1 MVDQVQ
7 DVPQDDQTERTI
19 GATLRGKSTYID
31 TPDAD
36 ITLPEI
42 DSGVDDGINPL
53 TGQPYITPNTE
64 VMGAG
69 TPEPYEPNIPVE
81 RTPYSKISSFSAG
94 VGSMTRE
101 YYRGALEEFMFEPD
115 PSYNKDEDLAKFEK
129 TMGLRDGELEQFE
142 RARSKE
148 QFQHIVETVLGN
160 RERDERMGDNFWS
173 GLGGSLFDIDT
184 FAGLAGGVVG
194 TGVGVV
200 GKVSRVRRAAIAAG
214 TAAGTTAGAVAVGGD
229 NTSLDTTDH
238 VVNVISSGLGGWFA
252 TLPMRNLDA
261 AIDAE
266 RAAVRGDSTAP
277 NAPVQAAD
285 QEIDA
290 TGNIPPVTQR
300 TLPDEQPVTPRA
312 PFSDYATKTME
323 NKGKRTLRVV
333 EDAENSRFQAKYRY
347 TDDGLTVESV
357 QVQKGLDAD
366 SIRMEA
372 YEYGIRVANEQG
384 IPFKVNP
391 NETRVIQRL
400 KGLGYNVQGGVV
412 QGTKTFNG
420 STISTA
426 TTTQP
431 AVVSLT
437 TQQVQALAN
446 SVLPQVLHVPNPLTT
461 IPLNN
466 VAGVPKG
473 TYIPLSRPLVDA
485 DGNQLMPKG
494 SIERMWQAQIQ
505 SAYDL
510 LIHYTKDPNNPLMK
524 LLASPYNAGDDAPS
538 AATALQRRGDTML
551 AEVEL
556 ALNEATKELHGTSSV
571 WGRLGA
577 KSHTEAFKQTSMDMY
592 EGLQRIDQ
600 YVLEQNANGI
610 VLSQD
615 DIIKLVDNLTYPE
628 PIKKAI
634 RTYLKSGFAA
644 FHHSNLERGV
654 VDEDVMG
661 AILQRSSYAPVAHN
675 YERIRNFINRGVDDA
690 ERALRELRV
699 QQFLGNQIADM
710 YKALRNGIKTSKG
723 VVRMSPE
730 DLGKRF
736 LKNAEVRARS
746 PNTIRTLGVPR
757 DDVVDMLVDQG
768 VPLDEAKQLAVKI
781 TDYSAKQRGFTN
793 TRRRI
798 SWDWNARMSM
808 PDGSTFGMRDLVDDN
823 PIAVL
828 QDYNRRVSKRTAL
841 AKYGFGNREALET
854 AKHDML
860 NALPEGV
867 DKAKATKFIDDTISA
882 ALGNPVGDSLPALVR
897 SAQTVAG
904 GLLLAWSGLYQAVEA
919 ATQVVKLGVVKSFPH
934 ILNGAKPVFKGMKG
948 YTVSEAQTV
957 EKALT
962 GMLMSPDRWRNIF
975 THFSD
980 DFDVTSKYHEAVQ
993 YFGQSTKFLNASE
1006 FIKRWQIGAFAS
1018 VVTKSFEGAAKGVA
1032 SDLKFLRNKLRM
1044 SDELIDAIKTEYK
1057 AHGDNINAWDVD
1069 TRLAMEQKVL
1079 HEGDNVALQIHHG
1092 EVPDFLEYGAWGKM
1106 IFPFMRFVWGAHN
1119 KLLRGTYIR
1128 DGALGVAMVLAVQ
1141 IPLAMAVAQLKQMSA
1156 GKEPFDMDN
1165 PEDVKEWVR
1174 STVTAM
1180 SGLGI
1185 FSIPM
1190 DVILSEGRNIG
1201 SVSVFAPVTKTYGLV
1216 SALASEDG
1224 ASVRDFKENTLLNTP
1239 LPMSLLMI
1247 AFEEDE

>member
-1 MVDQVQ
+1 MV
-7 DVPQDDQTERTI
+7 DQTERTI
-19 GATLRGKSTYID
+19 GATLRGSVPYVQ
-31 TPDAD
+31 TPEVDLE
-36 ITLPEI
+36 LPEI

-53 TGQPYITPNTE
+53 TGQPYIIPNTE
-64 VMGAG
+64 IMGAG

-81 RTPYSKISSFSAG
+81 RTPASKISSFSAG

-101 YYRGALEEFMFEPD
+101 YYRGIQETFMFEPD

-142 RARSKE
+142 RAKSPE
-148 QFQHIVETVLGN
+148 QFQHIVDTILGN
-160 RERDERMGDNFWS
+160 RERDERMADNFWS
-173 GLGGSLFDIDT
+173 GLAGSLIDID
-184 FAGLAGGVVG
+184 V
-194 TGVGVV
+194 GVGALGGGAGAAAGIA
-200 GKVSRVRRAAIAAG
+200 GKVSRVGRAAIGAG
-214 TAAGTTAGAVAVGGD
+214 TAVGASTGVVVAAGE

-238 VVNVISSGLGGWFA
+238 VINVVSSGLGGWFA
-252 TLPMRNLDA
+252 TTPARGLDA

-266 RAAVRGDSTAP
+266 RAAVRGEAPSSTTEAP
-277 NAPVQAAD
+277 
-285 QEIDA
+285 
-290 TGNIPPVTQR
+290 TQV

-312 PFSDYATKTME
+312 PFSDYATKIME

-333 EDAENSRFQAKYRY
+333 EDAPDSRFQAKYRY
-347 TDDGLTVESV
+347 TDEGLTVESV

-400 KGLGYNVQGGVV
+400 KGLGYNVQDGVV
-412 QGTKTFNG
+412 EGTKIFDGTG
-420 STISTA
+420 IRTA
-426 TTTQP
+426 TATQG
-431 AVVSLT
+431 ATVELT
-437 TQQVQALAN
+437 TDQVQALAN
-446 SVLPQVLHVPNPLTT
+446 EVLPEVLKVEDELAA
-461 IPLNN
+461 IPLDN

-473 TYIPLSRPLVDA
+473 VYIPLSRPLVDA

-494 SIERMWQAQIQ
+494 SIERMWQAQAQ

-551 AEVEL
+551 AEVEQV
-556 ALNEATKELHGTSSV
+556 LNEATKELHGTSSV

-600 YVLEQNANGI
+600 LVIEQASDG
-610 VLSQD
+610 VALSQD

-644 FHHSNLERGV
+644 FHHSNLGRGV
-654 VDEDVMG
+654 VDEDTIG

-675 YERIRNFINRGVDDA
+675 YERIRNFINKGIDDV
-690 ERALRELRV
+690 ERALREKRV

-710 YKALRNGIKTSKG
+710 YQDLRNGIKTSKG
-723 VVRMSPE
+723 VIRMTPE
-730 DLGKRF
+730 ALGKRF

-768 VPLDEAKQLAVKI
+768 VPLDEAKQLSVKI

-798 SWDWNARMSM
+798 SWDWNARMSL

-854 AKHDML
+854 AKHEML

-897 SAQTVAG
+897 SAQTTAG
-904 GLLLAWSGLYQAVEA
+904 GMLLAWSGLYQAVEA
-919 ATQVVKLGVVKSFPH
+919 ATQVVKLGVVKNFPH

-962 GMLMSPDRWRNIF
+962 GQLMSPDRWRNIF

-1018 VVTKSFEGAAKGVA
+1018 VVTKAFEGAAKGSA

-1057 AHGDNINAWDVD
+1057 AHGDNINAWNVD

-1156 GKEPFDMDN
+1156 GKEPFDMDK

>member
-7 DVPQDDQTERTI
+7 PEDQVDKGI
-19 GATLRGKSTYID
+19 GATLRGSRTYVGTPNID
-31 TPDAD
+31 V
-36 ITLPEI
+36 TLPEI
-42 DSGVDDGINPL
+42 ESATDDGINPL
-53 TGQPYITPNTE
+53 TGQPYIVPNTE
-64 VMGAG
+64 VLGAG

-81 RTPYSKISSFSAG
+81 RTPASNISSFTAG
-94 VGSMTRE
+94 VGSMARE
-101 YYRGALEEFMFEPD
+101 YFSGIQETFMFEPD

-129 TMGLRDGELEQFE
+129 SMGLRDGELDQFK
-142 RARSKE
+142 RAKSKE
-148 QFQHIVETVLGN
+148 QFQHIVDTILAK
-160 RERDERMGDNFWS
+160 RERDERMADNPVF
-173 GLGGSLFDIDT
+173 GFAGSLFDIDVV
-184 FAGLAGGVVG
+184 AGALGGGVG
-194 TGVGVV
+194 AAAGIT
-200 GKVSRVRRAAIAAG
+200 GKVSRVGRAAIAAG
-214 TAAGTTAGAVAVGGD
+214 TATGASTGVVVAAGE

-238 VVNVISSGLGGWFA
+238 VINVISSGLGGWFS
-252 TLPMRNLDA
+252 TTPMRNLDA

-266 RAAVRGDSTAP
+266 RAAVQGGNTADTATS
-277 NAPVQAAD
+277 APVQASEQVD
-285 QEIDA
+285 G
-290 TGNIPPVTQR
+290 TIPPVTQR
-300 TLPDEQPVTPRA
+300 TLPDEQPATPRV
-312 PFSDYATKTME
+312 PFSDYSTKVQT
-323 NKGKRTLRVV
+323 NAGKRTLRVI

-347 TDDGLTVESV
+347 TEDGLTVESV

-366 SIRMEA
+366 TIRMEA
-372 YEYGIRVANEQG
+372 YEYGIRIANEQG
-384 IPFKVNP
+384 IPFKINP
-391 NETRVIQRL
+391 NEKRVIQKL
-400 KGLGYNVQGGVV
+400 KGLGYNVQDGVV
-412 QGTKTFNG
+412 EGTKIFDGT
-420 STISTA
+420 TIRTA
-426 TTTQP
+426 TSTQ
-431 AVVSLT
+431 AGTVELT
-437 TQQVQALAN
+437 TEQIQNLAN
-446 SVLPQVLHVPNPLTT
+446 EVLPEVLKVDDELAA
-461 IPLNN
+461 IPLDN

-473 TYIPLSRPLVDA
+473 VYIPLSRPLVDK

-494 SIERMWQAQIQ
+494 SMERMWQAQIQ

-510 LIHYTKDPNNPLMK
+510 LINYTKDPNNPLMK

-551 AEVEL
+551 AEVEM
-556 ALNEATKELHGTSSV
+556 ALNEATKEIHGTSSV

-592 EGLQRIDQ
+592 EGVQRIDQ
-600 YVLEQNANGI
+600 QVIEQAADGN
-610 VLSQD
+610 VLSRD
-615 DIIKLVDNLTYPE
+615 DIIKLVDNLSYPE

-634 RTYLKSGFAA
+634 RTYFKSGFAA
-644 FHHSNLERGV
+644 FHHSNLGRGV
-654 VDEDVMG
+654 VDEDTIG
-661 AILQRSSYAPVAHN
+661 AILQRDSYAPVAHN
-675 YERIRNFINRGVDDA
+675 YERIRNFINKGADDA
-690 ERALRELRV
+690 ERTIRETRV

-710 YKALRNGIKTSKG
+710 YQDLRNGIKTSKG
-723 VVRMSPE
+723 VIRMTPA

-768 VPLDEAKQLAVKI
+768 VPLDEAKQLSVKI

-798 SWDWNARMSM
+798 SWDWNARMSL

-841 AKYGFGNREALET
+841 AKYGFGNREALEQ

-882 ALGNPVGDSLPALVR
+882 ALGNPVGESLPMTVR
-897 SAQTVAG
+897 SMQTVAG
-904 GLLLAWSGLYQAVEA
+904 GMLLAWSGLYQGVEA
-919 ATQVVKLGVVKSFPH
+919 ATQVVKLGVVRNFPH
-934 ILNGAKPVFKGMKG
+934 ILKAGKPVFKGMKG
-948 YTVSEAQTV
+948 YTVSEAKTV
-957 EKALT
+957 EKILT

-975 THFSD
+975 THLSD
-980 DFDVTSKYHEAVQ
+980 DYDVTSKFHEAVQ

-1006 FIKRWQIGAFAS
+1006 FIKRWQIGAYAS
-1018 VVTKSFEGAAKGVA
+1018 VVTKAFEGAVKGSA

-1092 EVPDFLEYGAWGKM
+1092 EVPDFLEYTAWGKM

-1156 GKEPFDMDN
+1156 GKEPFDMDK

-1180 SGLGI
+1180 SSLGL

-1190 DVILSEGRNIG
+1190 DVILSEGRNLG
-1201 SVSVFAPVTKTYGLV
+1201 SVAVFAPVTKTYGLA
-1216 SALASEDG
+1216 SAIASEDG
-1224 ASVRDFKENTLLNTP
+1224 ASLRDFKENTLLNTP

>member
-1 MVDQVQ
+1 MV
-7 DVPQDDQTERTI
+7 DQTERTI
-19 GATLRGKSTYID
+19 GATLRGDSTYIG
-31 TPDAD
+31 TPDVD
-36 ITLPEI
+36 LTLPEI
-42 DSGVDDGINPL
+42 DSGVDGINPL
-53 TGQPYITPNTE
+53 TGQPYIVPNTE

-81 RTPYSKISSFSAG
+81 RTPASNISSFTAG
-94 VGSMTRE
+94 VGSMARE
-101 YYRGALEEFMFEPD
+101 YFRGVQETFMFDPD
-115 PSYNKDEDLAKFEK
+115 PQYNKDEDLAKFEK
-129 TMGLRDGELEQFE
+129 TMGLRPGELEQFE
-142 RARSKE
+142 RARSHE
-148 QFQHIVETVLGN
+148 QFQHIVETVLSN
-160 RERDERMGDNFWS
+160 RERDERMGDNPVF
-173 GLGGSLFDIDT
+173 GFVGSMFDIDVV
-184 FAGLAGGVVG
+184 AGVLGGGAGAAAGI
-194 TGVGVV
+194 TG
-200 GKVSRVRRAAIAAG
+200 KLNRVSRAAIGAG
-214 TAAGTTAGAVAVGGD
+214 TAAGTTAGVVVLGGD
-229 NTSLDTTDH
+229 NTSLDDTDH

-252 TLPMRNLDA
+252 TSTTRSLDA

-266 RAAVRGDSTAP
+266 RAAVQGTD
-277 NAPVQAAD
+277 PVG
-285 QEIDA
+285 
-290 TGNIPPVTQR
+290 TIPPVTPR
-300 TLPDEQPVTPRA
+300 TLPDEQPEAPRA
-312 PFSDYATKTME
+312 PFSDYSTKVQE
-323 NKGKRTLRVV
+323 NTGKRTLRVI
-333 EDAENSRFQAKYRY
+333 EDAPESRFQAKYRY
-347 TDDGLTVESV
+347 TDEGLTVESV
-357 QVQKGLDAD
+357 QVQKGLDD
-366 SIRMEA
+366 KRIRMDA
-372 YEYGIRVANEQG
+372 YEYGIRLANEQG
-384 IPFKVNP
+384 VPFKVNP
-391 NETRVIQRL
+391 NEKQVIKSLQ
-400 KGLGYNVQGGVV
+400 GLGYNVQGGKVE
-412 QGTKTFNG
+412 
-420 STISTA
+420 
-426 TTTQP
+426 
-431 AVVSLT
+431 LT
-437 TQQVQALAN
+437 SEQIQNLAN
-446 SVLPQVLHVPNPLTT
+446 EVLPEVLKVDDEIASISLD
-461 IPLNN
+461 N

-473 TYIPLSRPLVDA
+473 VYIPLSRPLVDK

-592 EGLQRIDQ
+592 EGLQRLDQ
-600 YVLEQNANGI
+600 HVIEQASDGV

-644 FHHSNLERGV
+644 FHHSNLGRGV
-654 VDEDVMG
+654 VDEDTIG
-661 AILQRSSYAPVAHN
+661 AILQRSTYAPVAHN

-690 ERALRELRV
+690 ERTIREARV
-699 QQFLGNQIADM
+699 RQFIGNQIAEM
-710 YKALRNGIKTSKG
+710 YQDLRNGIKTSKG
-723 VVRMSPE
+723 VVRMTPE

-768 VPLDEAKQLAVKI
+768 VPLDEAKQLSVKI
-781 TDYSAKQRGFTN
+781 TDYSAKQRGFSN

-798 SWDWNARMSM
+798 SWDWNARMTL

-897 SAQTVAG
+897 SLQTVAG
-904 GLLLAWSGLYQAVEA
+904 GMLLAWSGLYQGVEA
-919 ATQVVKLGVVKSFPH
+919 ATQVVKLGVVRNFPH
-934 ILNGAKPVFKGMKG
+934 ILSAGKPVFKGMKG

-962 GMLMSPDRWRNIF
+962 GQLMSPDRWRNIF

-1006 FIKRWQIGAFAS
+1006 FVKRWQIGAFAS
-1018 VVTKSFEGAAKGVA
+1018 VVTKAFEGAAKGSA

-1044 SDELIDAIKTEYK
+1044 SDELIDAIKVEYK

-1165 PEDVKEWVR
+1165 PEDVKEWIR

-1224 ASVRDFKENTLLNTP
+1224 ASIRDFKENTLLNTP

>member
-1 MVDQVQ
+1 MV
-7 DVPQDDQTERTI
+7 DQTERTI
-19 GATLRGKSTYID
+19 GATLRGSVPYVQ
-31 TPDAD
+31 TPEVDLD
-36 ITLPEI
+36 LPEI
-42 DSGVDDGINPL
+42 TSDGINPL
-53 TGQPYITPNTE
+53 TGQPYITPNTDI
-64 VMGAG
+64 MGAG
-69 TPEPYEPNIPVE
+69 TPEPYEPDIPVE
-81 RTPYSKISSFSAG
+81 RTPASKISSFTAG

-115 PSYNKDEDLAKFEK
+115 PQYNKDADLANFEK
-129 TMGLRDGELEQFE
+129 TMGLRDGELDQFS
-142 RARSKE
+142 RAKSKE
-148 QFQHIVETVLGN
+148 QFQHIVDTVLGN

-173 GLGGSLFDIDT
+173 GLAGSFLDIDT
-184 FAGLAGGVVG
+184 LAGALGG
-194 TGVGVV
+194 GVGAAAGIT
-200 GKVSRVRRAAIAAG
+200 GKVNRVSRAAIAAG
-214 TAAGTTAGAVAVGGD
+214 TAAGTTAGVVAVGGD
-229 NTSLDTTDH
+229 NTSLDDTDH
-238 VVNVISSGLGGWFA
+238 VINVVSAGLGGWFA
-252 TLPMRNLDA
+252 TSATRNLDA
-261 AIDAE
+261 AVDAE
-266 RAAVRGDSTAP
+266 RAAVRGTEPSDTTA
-277 NAPVQAAD
+277 AP
-285 QEIDA
+285 
-290 TGNIPPVTQR
+290 IPPTTQR

-312 PFSDYATKTME
+312 PFSDYATKTQE
-323 NKGKRTLRVV
+323 NKGKRTLRVI
-333 EDAENSRFQAKYRY
+333 EDAPDSRFQAKYRY

-357 QVQKGLDAD
+357 QVQKGLDD
-366 SIRMEA
+366 KRIRLDA
-372 YEYGIRVANEQG
+372 YEYGIRLANEQG
-384 IPFKVNP
+384 VPFKVNP
-391 NETRVIQRL
+391 NEKQVIKSLQD
-400 KGLGYNVQGGVV
+400 LGYNVQDGIV
-412 QGTKTFNG
+412 QGTKTFDG
-420 STISTA
+420 SSIRTAASTQA
-426 TTTQP
+426 
-431 AVVSLT
+431 AKVELT
-437 TQQVQALAN
+437 PEQVQALAN
-446 SVLPQVLHVPNPLTT
+446 EVLPEVLKVDDEIAS
-461 IPLNN
+461 IPLDN
-466 VAGVPKG
+466 VAGVPTG
-473 TYIPLSRPLVDA
+473 TNIPLSRPLVDKG
-485 DGNQLMPKG
+485 GNQLMPKG

-600 YVLEQNANGI
+600 HVLEQNANNI

-644 FHHSNLERGV
+644 FHHSNLGRGV
-654 VDEDVMG
+654 VDEDTIG

-675 YERIRNFINRGVDDA
+675 YERIRNFINKGADDA
-690 ERALRELRV
+690 ERTLRETRV

-710 YKALRNGIKTSKG
+710 YQALRNGITTSKG
-723 VVRMSPE
+723 VVRMTPA

-768 VPLDEAKQLAVKI
+768 VPLDEAKQLSVTI
-781 TDYSAKQRGFTN
+781 TDYSAKQRGFSN

-798 SWDWNARMSM
+798 SWDWGARMPM

-904 GLLLAWSGLYQAVEA
+904 GLLLAWSGLYQGVEA
-919 ATQVVKLGVVKSFPH
+919 ATQVVKLGIVRNFPH
-934 ILNGAKPVFKGMKG
+934 ILKGAKPVFKGMKG

-962 GMLMSPDRWRNIF
+962 GQLMSPDRWRNIF

-993 YFGQSTKFLNASE
+993 YFGQSTQFLNASE
-1006 FIKRWQIGAFAS
+1006 LVKRWQIGTFAS
-1018 VVTKSFEGAAKGVA
+1018 VVTKSFEGVVKGST

>member
-1 MVDQVQ
+1 MVDQ
-7 DVPQDDQTERTI
+7 TEGTI
-19 GATLRGKSTYID
+19 GATLRGGQSYAATPNID
-31 TPDAD
+31 V
-36 ITLPEI
+36 TLPEI
-42 DSGVDDGINPL
+42 AQQDDGINPL

-69 TPEPYEPNIPVE
+69 TPEPYTPDIPVE
-81 RTPYSKISSFSAG
+81 RTPASKLSSFSAG

-101 YYRGALEEFMFEPD
+101 YYRGALETFMFEPD
-115 PSYNKDEDLAKFEK
+115 PQYNKDADLAKFEK
-129 TMGLRDGELEQFE
+129 TMGLRDGELEQFQ
-142 RARSKE
+142 RAKSPE
-148 QFQHIVETVLGN
+148 QFQHIVDTVLGN
-160 RERDERMGDNFWS
+160 RDRDERMGDNFWS
-173 GLGGSLFDIDT
+173 GLAGLVLDIDT
-184 FAGLAGGVVG
+184 VAGVFGGGVG
-194 TGVGVV
+194 AGVGAI
-200 GKVSRVRRAAIAAG
+200 GKVSRVGRATIAAG
-214 TAAGTTAGAVAVGGD
+214 TAAGTTAGVVTVAGD
-229 NTSLDTTDH
+229 NTSLDDTFH
-238 VVNVISSGLGGWFA
+238 VINVVSAGLGGWFA

-266 RAAVRGDSTAP
+266 RAAVRGAEPTAP
-277 NAPVQAAD
+277 TEAP
-285 QEIDA
+285 
-290 TGNIPPVTQR
+290 TQR
-300 TLPDEQPVTPRA
+300 MLPDEPVETPRA
-312 PFSDYATKTME
+312 PFSDYSTKTQE
-323 NKGKRTLRVV
+323 NKGKRTLRVI
-333 EDAENSRFQAKYRY
+333 EDAPDSRFQAKYRY

-357 QVQKGLDAD
+357 QVQKGLDD
-366 SIRMEA
+366 KRIRMDA
-372 YEYGIRVANEQG
+372 YEYGIRLANGQG
-384 IPFKVNP
+384 VPFKVNP
-391 NETRVIQRL
+391 NEKQVIKSLQ
-400 KGLGYNVQGGVV
+400 GLGYNVQDGIV
-412 QGTKTFNG
+412 QGTKTFDG
-420 STISTA
+420 ASIRTA
-426 TTTQP
+426 TSTQ
-431 AVVSLT
+431 AAKVELT
-437 TQQVQALAN
+437 SEQVQNLAN
-446 SVLPQVLHVPNPLTT
+446 EVLPEVLKVDDEIAS
-461 IPLNN
+461 IPLDN
-466 VAGVPKG
+466 VTGVPKG
-473 TYIPLSRPLVDA
+473 VYIPLSRPLVDKN
-485 DGNQLMPKG
+485 GNQLMPKG

-510 LIHYTKDPNNPLMK
+510 LINYTKDTNNPLMK
-524 LLASPYNAGDDAPS
+524 LLASPYNVGDDAPS
-538 AATALQRRGDTML
+538 AASALQRRGDTML

-592 EGLQRIDQ
+592 EALQRLDQ
-600 YVLEQNANGI
+600 HVLEQASNGA
-610 VLSQD
+610 VLSQV

-628 PIKKAI
+628 PIKKAV
-634 RTYLKSGFAA
+634 RTYLNSGFAA
-644 FHHSNLERGV
+644 FHHSNLGRGV
-654 VDEDVMG
+654 VDEDAIG
-661 AILQRSSYAPVAHN
+661 AILQRSTYAPVAHN
-675 YERIRNFINRGVDDA
+675 YERIRNFINRGADDVARA
-690 ERALRELRV
+690 ELELRV

-710 YKALRNGIKTSKG
+710 YQALRNGIKTSKG
-723 VVRMSPE
+723 VVQMTPA

-757 DDVVDMLVDQG
+757 DDVVDMLVDHG
-768 VPLDEAKQLAVKI
+768 VLLDEAKQLAVTI
-781 TDYSAKQRGFTN
+781 TDYSAKQRGFSN

-798 SWDWNARMSM
+798 SWDWSARMPM
-808 PDGSTFGMRDLVDDN
+808 PNGSTFGMRDLVDDN
-823 PIAVL
+823 PMAVL

-841 AKYGFGNREALET
+841 AKYGFGNRETLET
-854 AKHDML
+854 AKHEML
-860 NALPEGV
+860 NALPAGV
-867 DKAKATKFIDDTISA
+867 DKVKATKFIDDVISVS
-882 ALGNPVGDSLPALVR
+882 LGNPIGEGLPMLVR
-897 SAQTVAG
+897 SLQTGAG
-904 GLLLAWSGLYQAVEA
+904 SILLAWSGLYQGVEA
-919 ATQVVKLGVVKSFPH
+919 ATQVVKLGIVRNFPH
-934 ILNGAKPVFKGMKG
+934 ILKAGKPVFKGMTG
-948 YTVSEAQTV
+948 YTVSEAATV

-962 GMLMSPDRWRNIF
+962 GMLISPDRWRNIF
-975 THFSD
+975 THLSD
-980 DFDVTSKYHEAVQ
+980 DFDVTSKFHEAVQ

-1006 FIKRWQIGAFAS
+1006 LVKRWQIGAYAS
-1018 VVTKSFEGAAKGVA
+1018 VVTRAFEGVAKGSA

-1057 AHGDNINAWDVD
+1057 AHGDNINAWGVD

-1092 EVPDFLEYGAWGKM
+1092 EVPDFLEYTAWGKM

-1156 GKEPFDMDN
+1156 GKDPFDMDK

-1174 STVTAM
+1174 STATAM

>member
-1 MVDQVQ
+1 MVDQ
-7 DVPQDDQTERTI
+7 TEGTI
-19 GATLRGKSTYID
+19 GANLRGGQSYVD
-31 TPDAD
+31 TPDID
-36 ITLPEI
+36 VTLPEI
-42 DSGVDDGINPL
+42 EGAGINPL

-69 TPEPYEPNIPVE
+69 TPEPYTPDIPVE
-81 RTPYSKISSFSAG
+81 RTPASKISSFSAG

-101 YYRGALEEFMFEPD
+101 YYRGALETFMFEPD
-115 PSYNKDEDLAKFEK
+115 PQYNKDADLAKFEK
-129 TMGLRDGELEQFE
+129 TMGLRDGELEQFQ
-142 RARSKE
+142 RAKSPE
-148 QFQHIVETVLGN
+148 QFQHIVDTVLGN
-160 RERDERMGDNFWS
+160 RDRDERMGDNFWS
-173 GLGGSLFDIDT
+173 GLAGSFLDIDT
-184 FAGLAGGVVG
+184 FAGALGGGVG
-194 TGVGVV
+194 AAAGITG
-200 GKVSRVRRAAIAAG
+200 KLNRVSRAAIAAG
-214 TAAGTTAGAVAVGGD
+214 AAASTTAGAVVLGGD
-229 NTSLDTTDH
+229 NTSLDDTDH
-238 VVNVISSGLGGWFA
+238 VINVVSAGLGGWFA
-252 TLPMRNLDA
+252 TTSMRDLDA

-266 RAAVRGDSTAP
+266 RAAVRGTEPTGTPTGTTAP
-277 NAPVQAAD
+277 TEAP
-285 QEIDA
+285 
-290 TGNIPPVTQR
+290 TQR
-300 TLPDEQPVTPRA
+300 ALPDEQPVTPRA
-312 PFSDYATKTME
+312 PFSDYATKAQE
-323 NKGKRTLRVV
+323 NKGKRTLRVI
-333 EDAENSRFQAKYRY
+333 EDAPDSRFQAKYRY

-357 QVQKGLDAD
+357 QVQKGLDD
-366 SIRMEA
+366 KRIRMDA
-372 YEYGIRVANEQG
+372 YEYGIRLANEQG
-384 IPFKVNP
+384 VPFKVNP
-391 NETRVIQRL
+391 NEKQVIKSLQ
-400 KGLGYNVQGGVV
+400 GLGYNVQDGIV
-412 QGTKTFNG
+412 QGTKTFDG
-420 STISTA
+420 SSIRTA
-426 TTTQP
+426 TSTQ
-431 AVVSLT
+431 AAKVELT
-437 TQQVQALAN
+437 SEQVQNLAN
-446 SVLPQVLHVPNPLTT
+446 EVLPEVLKVDDEIAS
-461 IPLNN
+461 IPLDN

-473 TYIPLSRPLVDA
+473 VYIPLSQPLVDKN
-485 DGNQLMPKG
+485 GNQLMPKG
-494 SIERMWQAQIQ
+494 SIERMWQAQAQ

-538 AATALQRRGDTML
+538 AASALQRRGDTML

-592 EGLQRIDQ
+592 EALQRLDQ
-600 YVLEQNANGI
+600 HVIEQASNGT

-628 PIKKAI
+628 PIKKAV
-634 RTYLKSGFAA
+634 RTYLNSGFAA
-644 FHHSNLERGV
+644 FHHSNLGRGV
-654 VDEDVMG
+654 VDEDTIG
-661 AILQRSSYAPVAHN
+661 AILQRSTYAPVAHN
-675 YERIRNFINRGVDDA
+675 YERIRTFINRGADDA
-690 ERALRELRV
+690 AKAERELRV

-710 YKALRNGIKTSKG
+710 YQGLRNGIKTSKG
-723 VVRMSPE
+723 VVRMTPA

-768 VPLDEAKQLAVKI
+768 VPLDEAKQLAVTI
-781 TDYSAKQRGFTN
+781 TDYSAKQRGFSN

-798 SWDWNARMSM
+798 SWDWNARMPM

-823 PIAVL
+823 PVAVL

-854 AKHDML
+854 AKHEML

-882 ALGNPVGDSLPALVR
+882 ALGNPVGESLPMTVR
-897 SAQTVAG
+897 SLQTVAG
-904 GLLLAWSGLYQAVEA
+904 GMLLAWSGLYQGVEA
-919 ATQVVKLGVVKSFPH
+919 ATQVVKLGVVRNFPH
-934 ILNGAKPVFKGMKG
+934 ILKAGKPVFKGMKG
-948 YTVSEAQTV
+948 YTVSEAKTV

-962 GMLMSPDRWRNIF
+962 GMLISPDRWRNIF
-975 THFSD
+975 THLSD
-980 DFDVTSKYHEAVQ
+980 DFDVTSKFHESVQ

-1006 FIKRWQIGAFAS
+1006 FVKRWQIGAYAS
-1018 VVTKSFEGAAKGVA
+1018 VVTKAFEGTVKGSA

-1057 AHGDNINAWDVD
+1057 ANGDNINAWDVD

-1092 EVPDFLEYGAWGKM
+1092 EVPDFLEYTAWGKM

-1128 DGALGVAMVLAVQ
+1128 DGVLGVAMVLAVQ

-1156 GKEPFDMDN
+1156 GKEPFDMDK